1 MEIKIYGCSANV
13 QWTFCVISAKIFVYI
28 LTGDKFNM
36 SVKSS
41 KEENYFMRTKSRI
54 LYLLLSICL
63 AVIRSQPMMV
73 TYTIYV
79 PFQ

>member
-1 MEIKIYGCSANV
+1 M
-13 QWTFCVISAKIFVYI
+13 ISAKIFVYI

-63 AVIRSQPMMV
+63 IVGQMTGVVLADD
-73 TYTIYV
+73 TANLYV
-79 PFQ
+79 SS